1 MFLAFSL
8 WSLHI
13 CSFCQG
19 QAHSTPLNA
28 ALRSALDSANA
39 ASNPQYLARNMAR
52 KEVITLIST
61 VTSVD
66 TVITDVEEIEVKPIE
81 EQGQR
86 VARTIVIRTAHK
98 EIYTLELYADS
109 SLNLNLVRDAKDR
122 GEDWLTPKVYKGKSM
137 TELGENYE
145 E

>member
-1 MFLAFSL
+1 
-8 WSLHI
+8 
-13 CSFCQG
+13 
-19 QAHSTPLNA
+19 
-28 ALRSALDSANA
+28 LRSALDSANA

-66 TVITDVEEIEVKPIE
+66 TVITDVEEIEVKPIVE
-81 EQGQR
+81 HGQR

-98 EIYTLELYADS
+98 EIYTLVLYADS
-109 SLNLNLVRDAKDR
+109 SLDLDLRRDPKDR
-122 GEDWLTPKVYKGKSM
+122 EKDWLMPKVYKGKSM
-137 TELGENYE
+137 TELGEDYE